1 MPFCV
6 VKSRTIKFAV
16 VVIIVAVLLSINFG
30 GTSSAQVY
38 FGYPTRKV
46 PVYCVDTN
54 EKQVAISFDAA
65 WGAEKTEKIMEIV
78 KDFNSNATFFLVGFW
93 VDKYGDLV
101 KKLDEQGFEIGTHS
115 MTHPDMTKL
124 DRESAKKELVDSVK
138 LITDITGKK
147 VELFRLPYGA
157 YNNTLIDICSEENII
172 PIQWSVDSLD
182 WKGLSAD
189 NITTRVINKVENG
202 SIILCHNDA
211 EHILEALPLMLDRLQ
226 KMGYKITSV
235 GDLIYKD
242 NYTIDRN
249 GIQHKNT

>member
-6 VKSRTIKFAV
+6 VKSRTIKFVV